1 MVQNI
6 YISMCGHVWSCIP
19 LHDLGSFTLVIWS
32 STHVLESGSL
42 HDHMNDLM
50 NVRFDLSVS
59 SKTLER
65 ESKATLSIVKQSKD
79 GLIYN
84 EPWLQLDLES

>member
-1 MVQNI
+1 
-6 YISMCGHVWSCIP
+6 
-19 LHDLGSFTLVIWS
+19 
-32 STHVLESGSL
+32 
-42 HDHMNDLM
+42 MNDLM

>member
-1 MVQNI
+1 M
-6 YISMCGHVWSCIP
+6 
-19 LHDLGSFTLVIWS
+19 
-32 STHVLESGSL
+32 
-42 HDHMNDLM
+42 
-50 NVRFDLSVS
+50 FDLSVF

-84 EPWLQLDLES
+84 ELWLQLDLES